1 MLYWESIF
9 APAKNE
15 GRHQNF
21 EPNEAPKKFENWTRI
36 FGKIQLI
43 FGGGS
48 RGVRF
53 PIGKRRATKIF
64 TKSATKILNE
74 VRREKIRKMELVWPE
89 KFGKTGT
96 SF

>member
-1 MLYWESIF
+1 MF

-43 FGGGS
+43 FGGGF